1 MKITNEHLAGSS
13 NEELTELAQKIENI
27 KKVREQNNPAKKTFL
42 KDKEELRKKYE
53 QFVKKYSKIETT
65 AQLPV
70 VKLTYSLGDILPQY
84 EYLISEWGSASVSE
98 IKNLLISTIDEEQ
111 AYDYFSHIK
120 VEDSNATAAQKRLI
134 KEYIDENPP
143 CFDFVK
149 FFAKDVW
156 RNIEKDYESFAKEF
170 EAFAKKHKASI
181 EGA

>member
-13 NEELTELAQKIENI
+13 NEELNELAQKIENI

-70 VKLTYSLGDILPQY
+70 VKLTYNLGDILPEY
-84 EYLISEWGSASVSE
+84 EYFIRWYSASASDSE
-98 IKNLLISTIDEEQ
+98 IKDLLNSIIDEEQ
-111 AYDYFSHIK
+111 SYDYFSSIK
-120 VEDSNATAAQKRLI
+120 VEDSNATAAQKKLI

-156 RNIEKDYESFAKEF
+156 RNI
-170 EAFAKKHKASI
+170 
-181 EGA
+181 

>member
-13 NEELTELAQKIENI
+13 NEELNELVQKIENI

-70 VKLTYSLGDILPQY
+70 VKLTYNLSDILPQY
-84 EYLISEWGSASVSE
+84 EYLISEWFSASE
-98 IKNLLISTIDEEQ
+98 IKNLLNLTIDEEQ
-111 AYDYFSHIK
+111 PYDYFSSIK
-120 VEDSNATAAQKRLI
+120 VEDSNATAAQKKLI
-134 KEYIDENPP
+134 KEYIEENPP

-156 RNIEKDYESFAKEF
+156 RDIEKDYESFAKEF
-170 EAFAKKHKASI
+170 KAFVEKHKASI

>member
-1 MKITNEHLAGSS
+1 MKITNEHLAASS
-13 NEELTELAQKIENI
+13 NEELNELVQKIENI

-70 VKLTYSLGDILPQY
+70 VKLTYSLVDILPEY
-84 EYLISEWGSASVSE
+84 EYFIKWYSDSASE
-98 IKNLLISTIDEEQ
+98 IKNRLNLTIDEEQ
-111 AYDYFSHIK
+111 PYDYFSSIK
-120 VEDSNATAAQKRLI
+120 VEDSNATAAQKKLI
-134 KEYIDENPP
+134 KEYIEENPP

-156 RNIEKDYESFAKEF
+156 RDIEKDYENFAKEF
-170 EAFAKKHKASI
+170 EAFVKKHKASI